1 MDLDQWKRLDSLL
14 QSVLERPLEERDAFL
29 RRVCAGDEPL
39 ERRLRALLNAEPAAR
54 HFLERPAI
62 EVAALSLA
70 RVQNDN
76 IAARADSLIG
86 QTLSHYRIVE
96 KLGGGGMGVVYKAQ
110 DSRLRRFVA
119 LKFLTDDLAHDP
131 EALERFQREARTA
144 SALNHPN
151 ICTIHD
157 VGEEDGRCFI
167 TMEYLEGSTL
177 RERISGHGVQEM
189 DTLLTLGIEIA
200 DALDAAHSA
209 GVVHRDIKPANIF
222 ITPRGHAKI
231 LDFGLAKMRGTI
243 VRAADSPTLTTSAT
257 KGNLVLGTAA
267 YMAPEQARGDTV
279 DHRADIWAL
288 GLMLYEMAAG
298 ARPTAAV
305 RLRVERSPELERII
319 STCLE
324 TDRELRYQHA
334 ADVRADLQRLKRD
347 SDSVPRSS
355 VAAARPKHW
364 KLFLPAAAAT
374 ALTLSIAG
382 YVYFQRTPPRA
393 NKTPILTDKDTIVLA
408 DFENRTGDSV
418 FDGMLRQGLAV
429 QLEQSPFLSL
439 VSEERIQQIL
449 RLMGQAANARLTPE
463 LARNICERTGSAA
476 VLEGSVGSLGSQYVL
491 GLRARDCATG
501 DLLDEEQV
509 QAARKDD
516 VLNALSR
523 IASTFRTR
531 IGESLATVA
540 KYDKPLEDATT
551 PSLEAFKAYSTG
563 RRVHTASG
571 PAALALF
578 KRATEIDPEFAMAHA
593 FLGTTYSE
601 LGETD
606 LAAASIRE
614 AYRLRDRASD
624 LERFFIT
631 LSYDLAVTGNLERAQ
646 QTCELWTQSYPRD
659 WKPHGF
665 LTGVIYPVLAKYDR
679 SIEEGKKTIELNP
692 DFSIV
697 YGTLSYSYQALDRP
711 AEAEATLQLAAER
724 KHDLPEMLLQRYQLA
739 FLAGDQAGME
749 RLADVGRE
757 TPGAEDAMYNLEAFA
772 LGYSGRLQRATATS
786 QRAADLAQH
795 ADHRERAA
803 LFQAAAALR
812 EALFGN
818 ATAVRRTAEAALGL
832 SKAREVQYGVALALA
847 VSGDASRS
855 RTLTDELERRFPEST
870 AVKFNYVPV
879 LRARLAL
886 SHRDPVKALEELQI
900 AAPYERGSPPSVD
913 VGLFGALYPVYVRGE
928 AYLAAHQGPQ
938 AAAEF
943 QTILDHR
950 GIVVADPIGALA
962 RLQLGRAFALTGDTR
977 QAMTAYQDF
986 LSLWKN
992 ADPDIP
998 IFVQAKGEY
1007 ARLR

>member
-1 MDLDQWKRLDSLL
+1 MDLDHWKRLDSLL
-14 QSVLERPLEERDAFL
+14 QSVLERPLEERDPFL
-29 RRVCAGDEPL
+29 RRACADDETL
-39 ERRLRALLNAEPAAR
+39 ERQVRSLLSAEPEAR

-70 RVQNDN
+70 RAQSDN
-76 IAARADSLIG
+76 TPERADSLIG

-96 KLGGGGMGVVYKAQ
+96 KLGVGGMGVVYKAE

-119 LKFLTDDLAHDP
+119 LKFLTDELAHDA
-131 EALERFQREARTA
+131 EALDRFQREARTA
-144 SALNHPN
+144 SALNHPS

-157 VGEEDGRCFI
+157 VGEQEGRSFI

-177 RERISGHGVQEM
+177 RERISEHGVLEM

-209 GVVHRDIKPANIF
+209 NVIHRDIKPANIF

-231 LDFGLAKMRGTI
+231 LDFGLAKMRGPI
-243 VRAADSPTLTTSAT
+243 VHAANSPTLTTSAT
-257 KGNLVLGTAA
+257 KGNVVLGTAA

-288 GLMLYEMAAG
+288 GLVLYEMAAG

-305 RLRVERSPELERII
+305 RLRVEQSSELERII
-319 STCLE
+319 SKCLE
-324 TDRELRYQHA
+324 MDRERRYQHA

-347 SDSVPRSS
+347 SGSLPGSS
-355 VAAARPKHW
+355 DPATLPKHW
-364 KLFLPAAAAT
+364 KLVLPAAAAA
-374 ALTLSIAG
+374 ALTLSVGG
-382 YVYFQRTPPRA
+382 YLYSHRTPPPA
-393 NKTPILTDKDTIVLA
+393 NKPPILTDKDTIVLA

-439 VSEERIQQIL
+439 VSEERIQQTL
-449 RLMGQAANARLTPE
+449 RLMGKAANAHLTPE
-463 LARNICERTGSAA
+463 LARNICERTGSTG

-491 GLRARDCATG
+491 GLRARHCATG

-509 QAARKDD
+509 QAARKED
-516 VLNALSR
+516 VLKALSQ

-551 PSLEAFKAYSTG
+551 QSLEAFKAYSTG
-563 RRVHTASG
+563 RHVHTASG
-571 PAALALF
+571 PAAVALF
-578 KRATEIDPEFAMAHA
+578 KRAAEIDPEFAMAHA
-593 FLGTTYSE
+593 FLGTTYRE

-606 LAAASIRE
+606 LAAASIKE

-631 LSYDLAVTGNLERAQ
+631 LSYDLSITGNLERAQ

-665 LTGVIYPVLAKYDR
+665 LTGVIYPVLGKYER
-679 SIEEGKKTIELNP
+679 GVEEGKKTIELNP
-692 DFSIV
+692 EFSIV
-697 YGTLSYSYQALDRP
+697 YGTLSYSYQALNRP
-711 AEAEATLQLAAER
+711 AEAEAVLRLAAER
-724 KHDLPEMLLQRYQLA
+724 QHELPAMLLQRYQLA
-739 FLAGDQAGME
+739 FLRGAQAEMD
-749 RLADVGRE
+749 RIADVVRG
-757 TPGAEDAMYNLEAFA
+757 TSGAEDAMYNLEAFA
-772 LGYSGRLQRATATS
+772 LGYSGQLQRATVTS

-803 LFQAAAALR
+803 LFQTGAAIR

-818 ATAVRRTAEAALGL
+818 ATAARRTAEAALEL

-855 RTLTDELERRFPEST
+855 RTLTDELERRFPENT
-870 AVKFNYVPV
+870 AVKFNYLPV

-886 SHRDPVKALEELQI
+886 SHREPTKALEELRL
-900 AAPYERGSPPSVD
+900 AAPYERGYPPSAD
-913 VGLFGALYPVYVRGE
+913 VGSFGALYPVYVRGE
-928 AYLAAHQGPQ
+928 AYLAAHQGIQ

-943 QTILDHR
+943 QNILDHR

-962 RLQLGRAFALTGDTR
+962 RLQLGRAFVLTGDTT
-977 QAMTAYQDF
+977 QAVTAYQDF
-986 LSLWKN
+986 LALWKN

-998 IFVQAKGEY
+998 IFVQAKAEY